1 MNDITFLV
9 SLFWGSAIGIY
20 LLWFVCH
27 YNGKIIFYYYLRA
40 LAKGAANRDSRQL
53 DPENTVCTDNSMTAI
68 CVTGAMPLALLSV
81 LSAALNNCFNSVYA
95 TGILEL
101 ALTIPALFIPAAIKQ
116 QFDLFGVR
124 LLRRNVSVV
133 LYSLLW
139 CACFAIWAT
148 LNHQVS
154 FDRMISNTNPDMWAY
169 VRRIAAWT
177 TDRLSFNGG
186 SDSFTFRD
194 NSACAFLVGSPK
206 KFSSFLGS
214 LISYP
219 FQGTSLGIAVF
230 QGTLGGIVL
239 ICLFWEWMNVRW
251 PKPQGVPVEALL
263 CMAWV
268 LSSPPLYWLMI
279 SAYFSNAIFVIVT
292 ALTLREARQVA
303 IAAKVDTP
311 ENLMFFGS
319 VLTIVFSF
327 YPAFLPIII
336 LVYMTTLWVYMSRD
350 GSINRMGVIL
360 KFAAIAVS
368 CGIIFCL
375 LFPSQLGLYEVRK
388 SLNFAREHGANFV
401 PLNPW
406 SLLQEKPKPMPS
418 AKDFGVY
425 INVIIGLLFSAFL
438 AGKLFDRYR
447 LNQSRDLVAGL
458 IGLSLYSGYLLA
470 HIPLEST
477 YRLMKIV
484 ISIIYPLAIF
494 GLLPLLRLGRR
505 QLAIK
510 PVWMYRVAMVV
521 VALHVVLHIHKTFDL
536 RAFPTGDVVVS
547 NDSQLPMIQSLAIV
561 GCKGVHKS
569 QFYERLVGL
578 QLARRYPHLTVTVFR
593 SSDYLDASIKTDL
606 IVYGTAVPN
615 QSTKSNTCHF
625 SL

>member
-1 MNDITFLV
+1 MNDIAFLV
-9 SLFWGSAIGIY
+9 SLFFGSAIGIY

-27 YNGKIIFYYYLRA
+27 YNGKVLFYYLCA
-40 LAKGAANRDSRQL
+40 LVKGSANRNNRRFA
-53 DPENTVCTDNSMTAI
+53 PENDFYNDISMASI
-68 CVTGAMPLALLSV
+68 CVTGAMPLAFLSI
-81 LSAALNNCFNSVYA
+81 LTAALNNCFNSIYA

-101 ALTIPALFIPAAIKQ
+101 SLTIPALFIPAAIKQ

-124 LLRRNVSVV
+124 LLRKNRSVV

-219 FQGTSLGIAVF
+219 FQGSSLGIAVF

-239 ICLFWEWMNVRW
+239 ICLFWEWMEVRW
-251 PKPQGVPVEALL
+251 SKIQGVPLEAIL
-263 CMAWV
+263 CIAWV

-303 IAAKVDTP
+303 IAAKIDTP
-311 ENLMFFGS
+311 ENLIFFGS
-319 VLTIVFSF
+319 ILTIVFSF

-336 LVYMTTLWVYMSRD
+336 LVYATTLWVYVPRD
-350 GSINRMGVIL
+350 GSIDKTGIIL
-360 KFAAIAVS
+360 KFAAVTVG
-368 CGIIFCL
+368 CGLIFGF

-388 SLNFAREHGANFV
+388 SLDFAREHGANFV

-425 INVIIGLLFSAFL
+425 INVIIGLLFSIVL
-438 AGKLFDRYR
+438 ARKLFNRYR
-447 LNQSRDLVAGL
+447 SNQSRDLLAGM

-494 GLLPLLRLGRR
+494 GLLPLIQLGRS

-510 PVWMYRVAMVV
+510 PVWMYRVTMAL

-536 RAFPTGDVVVS
+536 RAFPTGDFVVS
-547 NDSQLPMIQSLAIV
+547 NASQLPRIQRLAIV

-606 IVYGTAVPN
+606 IIYGTAIPN
-615 QSTKSNTCHF
+615 KSTQSNTCHF